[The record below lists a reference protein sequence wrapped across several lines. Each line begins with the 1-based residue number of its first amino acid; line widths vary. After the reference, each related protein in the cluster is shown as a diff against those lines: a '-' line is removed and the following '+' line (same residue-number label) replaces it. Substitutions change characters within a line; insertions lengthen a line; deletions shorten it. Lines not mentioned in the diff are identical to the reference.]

1 MLSCLDSSEQIGPE
15 QTGQWTTLASSD
27 PTVHSMDGSVS
38 EQLIPRQTHGAADK
52 PLRKEN
58 ILLRYPPWIVGASAR
73 ALSSKPQLQQ
83 GQVPLSALKRSFLP
97 SLQQNLM

>member
-52 PLRKEN
+52 PLRKED
-58 ILLRYPPWIVGASAR
+58 ILLRYPPWIVGAPAR
-73 ALSSKPQLQQ
+73 ALSSKPQPNKAKCPYQ
-83 GQVPLSALKRSFLP
+83 LSKEASFLP
-97 SLQQNLM
+97 CNRT